1 MKKFLTL
8 LSLSF
13 ALVTTTKAQV
23 GIGTNT
29 PSSSSQLDVTS
40 SSKGILIPRVALT
53 GLTSTSPIS
62 SPTTSLLVYNTAT
75 AGTSPSNVTPGY
87 YYWNGT
93 AWVRLDD
100 NTTNPGSFEWNF
112 VKGNPTGGSLG
123 GTFVGDAS
131 WKINSSTGTFYNGF
145 VELTPNSSTKNGKLY
160 WQQSIDWNQP
170 LHVSTQLYAGGTSGG
185 ADGNYVFFGCSS
197 AMIATSANHGTA
209 TGGVSV
215 FFDEF
220 GTESV
225 MVFKNGVQIAEI
237 YPHNTLDNS
246 TYQTMDLIFGKNS
259 DGTRYLDIKIDGN
272 FIGSVDIGS
281 FTAGGN
287 YFGVGAWT
295 GSVSN
300 QHACRRLLIES
311 ANGIGR

>member
-1 MKKFLTL
+1 MASTFIVV
-8 LSLSF
+8 F
-13 ALVTTTKAQV
+13 AGKAQV

-29 PSSSSQLDVTS
+29 PSNSSQLDVTS
-40 SSKGILIPRVALT
+40 TNKGILIPRVALT
-53 GLTSTSPIS
+53 GLNSASPIT

-87 YYWNGT
+87 YYWNGS

-100 NTTNPGSFEWNF
+100 NTTNPGTFEWNF

-131 WKINSSTGTFYNGF
+131 WKINSSTGTFYNGY
-145 VELTPNSSTKNGKLY
+145 VELTTNNTTKNGKLY
-160 WQQSIDWNQP
+160 WQQTIDWSQP
-170 LHVSTQLYAGGTSGG
+170 LHISTQLYAGGTSGG
-185 ADGNYVFFGCSS
+185 ADGNYVFWGCISG
-197 AMIATSANHGTA
+197 MVATAANHGTA
-209 TGGVSV
+209 TGGISV

-220 GTESV
+220 GTESIL
-225 MVFKNGVQIAEI
+225 VFKNGVQIAEI
-237 YPHNTLDNS
+237 YPHNTLDNGS
-246 TYQTMDLIFGKNS
+246 WQTFDLYFGKNA
-259 DGTRYLDIKIDGN
+259 DGTRFLDIKMDGN
-272 FIGSVDIGS
+272 FIGTVDIGS
-281 FTAGGN
+281 ITAGGN

-311 ANGIGR
+311 ANGVGR